1 LRISRSRRSDGVARA
16 MTQGLPRRIKLA
28 FIMQAIL
35 GSIVITA
42 GVVLAGL
49 LVREGVLSQ
58 RMQREADMFWV
69 GRAAS
74 PTYPLPRTSTMAGY
88 LDPAAPGD
96 RTVPRELRQFE
107 PGMHQRPL
115 PGVAGKKQDVLVDRR
130 PQGTFYLTFEAGHV
144 DRAILLTGLVS
155 LILSPLAT

>member
-1 LRISRSRRSDGVARA
+1 STTFARPSTSRSTSSCCTPCSRPDTGSRTSRSRPSDGDAHA

-28 FIMQAIL
+28 FIVQAIL

-58 RMQREADMFWV
+58 RMQREADVFWT

-74 PTYPLPRTSTMAGY
+74 PAYP
-88 LDPAAPGD
+88 
-96 RTVPRELRQFE
+96 
-107 PGMHQRPL
+107 
-115 PGVAGKKQDVLVDRR
+115 
-130 PQGTFYLTFEAGHV
+130 
-144 DRAILLTGLVS
+144 
-155 LILSPLAT
+155 